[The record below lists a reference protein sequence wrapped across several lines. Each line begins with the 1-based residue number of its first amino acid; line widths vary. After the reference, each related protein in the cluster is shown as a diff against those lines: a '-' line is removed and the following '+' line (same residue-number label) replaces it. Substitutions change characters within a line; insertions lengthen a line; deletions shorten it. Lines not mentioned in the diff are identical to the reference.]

1 MITSG
6 AQFLKRRMAKD
17 AQVLTYAS
25 QRCFSGGGPKKPAMP
40 ATETNFDIIFV
51 GNVSSSHLTE
61 CHRWNKCDCSAQ
73 VHPS

>member
-25 QRCFSGGGPKKPAMP
+25 QRCFSGGGAKKPAIS

-51 GNVSSSHLTE
+51 G
-61 CHRWNKCDCSAQ
+61 KF
-73 VHPS
+73 